1 MSFLIARSPKEWA
14 ARAGSQRSAVATI
27 GNFDGVHLGHQKI
40 LRGVVKKS
48 RAAGALAVAVT
59 FDPHPLRVLRPTDA
73 PPLIETLE
81 QRLAALEA
89 LGLDAALVLPFD
101 RALSELSPEEFV
113 RSFLVETL
121 HASEILVGSNFRFGH
136 RQAGDAI
143 LLRALGSRFGFGVES
158 IAPVICRNTLVSSTA
173 IRRAVAEGRVGLAAR
188 WLGRAFCLEGQIRP
202 GTGQGRRLVV
212 PTLNLE
218 TPQELLPK
226 TGVYATETCAGGK
239 LYRSATNV
247 GYRPTF
253 DGKRLTI
260 ECHLFGF
267 SQELKAGPLAVRFWR
282 RLRDEAKFD
291 GPEALKNQVM
301 RDLEHAREFF
311 HRLDR
316 YRIASGGRAAP
327 ASCEA
332 GPSDFK

>member
-1 MSFLIARSPKEWA
+1 MSFLVVRSPKEWA
-14 ARAGSQRSAVATI
+14 AKAGSHQSAVATI

-40 LRGVVKKS
+40 LRGVVEKS

-59 FDPHPLRVLRPTDA
+59 FDPHPLRILRPAEA

-89 LGLDAALVLPFD
+89 LGLDAALVLQFD
-101 RALSELSPEEFV
+101 HALSELSPEEFV
-113 RSFLVETL
+113 RRILVETL
-121 HASEILVGSNFRFGH
+121 HAREILVGGNFRFGH

-143 LLRALGSRFGFGVES
+143 LLKELGSRFGFAVDS
-158 IAPVICRNTLVSSTA
+158 IPPVICRNTLVSSTA
-173 IRRAVAEGRVGLAAR
+173 IRRAVTEGLVGLAGR
-188 WLGRAFCLEGQIRP
+188 WLGRPFRLEGKIRP
-202 GTGQGRRLVV
+202 GTGQGRRLIV

-218 TPQELLPK
+218 TQQELLPK
-226 TGVYATETCAGGK
+226 TGVYATETTVGGK

-267 SQELKAGPLAVRFWR
+267 SQELKAGPIAVRFWR
-282 RLRDEAKFD
+282 RLRDEKRFD
-291 GPEALKNQVM
+291 RHEALKNQVL
-301 RDLEHAREFF
+301 RDLDRAREFF
-311 HRLDR
+311 RRLDR
-316 YRIASGGRAAP
+316 YRTSSGGRATP

>member
-1 MSFLIARSPKEWA
+1 MSFLVARSPKEWDA
-14 ARAGSQRSAVATI
+14 KAGSHQSAVATI

-40 LRGVVKKS
+40 LRGVVEKS
-48 RAAGALAVAVT
+48 RAAGAFGVAVT
-59 FDPHPLRVLRPTDA
+59 FDPHPLRILRPAEA

-81 QRLAALEA
+81 QRLAAFEA
-89 LGLDAALVLPFD
+89 LGLDAALILQFD
-101 RALSELSPEEFV
+101 HALSELSPEEFV
-113 RSFLVETL
+113 RRVLVETL
-121 HASEILVGSNFRFGH
+121 HARGILVGGNFRFGH

-143 LLRALGSRFGFGVES
+143 LLRELGSRFGFGVET
-158 IAPVICRNTLVSSTA
+158 IPPVICRNTLVSSSA
-173 IRRAVAEGRVGLAAR
+173 IRRAVAEGRVGLAGR
-188 WLGRAFCLEGQIRP
+188 WLGRPFRLEGKIRP

-218 TPQELLPK
+218 TQQELLPR

-267 SQELKAGPLAVRFWR
+267 SQELEAGPIAVQFWT
-282 RLRDEAKFD
+282 RLRDEKKFD
-291 GPEALKNQVM
+291 GPGALKTQVL
-301 RDLEHAREFF
+301 RDLERARQFF
-311 HRLDR
+311 RRVDR
-316 YRIASGGRAAP
+316 YRIPAGRRTTP